1 MLTASEHHL
10 RGPKLFCPPLLKPFE
25 ACFEEWVRVLLLS
38 ELLMDIEPYH
48 HARLRTGEVHV
59 YRPVFVHGRPLYDQ
73 RHRRVRADFLQRK
86 MV

>member
-1 MLTASEHHL
+1 MRTASEHHL

-48 HARLRTGEVHV
+48 HAQL
-59 YRPVFVHGRPLYDQ
+59 
-73 RHRRVRADFLQRK
+73 
-86 MV
+86 